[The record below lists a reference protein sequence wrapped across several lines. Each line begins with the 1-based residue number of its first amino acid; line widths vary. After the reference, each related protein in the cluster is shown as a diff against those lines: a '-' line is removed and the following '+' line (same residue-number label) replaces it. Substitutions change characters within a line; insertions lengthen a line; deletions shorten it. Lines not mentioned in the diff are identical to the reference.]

1 MGNGKRRQNTI
12 LSTFSAFKNSL
23 IFTPAIGLALL
34 FILLSILSPHFLT
47 ISNILNVL
55 RQVSIIAIVAV
66 GMTYAILTGGID
78 LSVGSVVALSG
89 VITALLLYKA
99 HSNMYLAMVAG
110 VSAGLFSGFIN
121 GSMVA
126 SRIRMP
132 PFVSGLAMMAIVRGI
147 ALIISDARP
156 IFNLP
161 DQFAFWGGGLV
172 ASIPVPVLLMIGVY
186 CIAFINL
193 KHTKLGRNFYAVGGN
208 EEAARVAG
216 IDVARTKLFAY
227 IISGFTASFAGIVLA
242 SRIMVG
248 EPIAGY
254 YYELEAIA
262 ATVIGGARMG
272 GGEASII
279 GTLLGALIMAILK
292 NGLNLLDITTYWQQ
306 VTIGIVIA
314 VTISFNLLRS
324 R

>member
-1 MGNGKRRQNTI
+1 MGKDKHGQNIT

-23 IFTPAIGLALL
+23 IFTPAIGLIFL
-34 FILLSILSPHFLT
+34 FSLLSILSPYFLT
-47 ISNILNVL
+47 VSNILNVL

-89 VITALLLYKA
+89 VITALLLKA
-99 HSNMYLAMVAG
+99 HLNMYLAMFMG
-110 VSAGLFSGFIN
+110 VSAGLLSGLVN
-121 GSMVA
+121 GFMVA
-126 SRIRMP
+126 SKIRMP
-132 PFVSGLAMMAIVRGI
+132 PFVSGLAMMAIVRGV

-161 DQFAFWGGGLV
+161 QQFAFWGGGVV
-172 ASIPVPVLLMIGVY
+172 ANIPVPIFLMVGVY
-186 CIAFINL
+186 LIAFINL
-193 KHTKLGRNFYAVGGN
+193 KHTKSGRNFYAVGGN

-216 IDVARTKLFAY
+216 INVARTKLFAY
-227 IISGFTASFAGIVLA
+227 IISGFIASFAGIVLA
-242 SRIMVG
+242 SRVMVG

-279 GTLLGALIMAILK
+279 GTLIGALIMAILK

-314 VTISFNLLRS
+314 ATISFNLLRKK
-324 R
+324 